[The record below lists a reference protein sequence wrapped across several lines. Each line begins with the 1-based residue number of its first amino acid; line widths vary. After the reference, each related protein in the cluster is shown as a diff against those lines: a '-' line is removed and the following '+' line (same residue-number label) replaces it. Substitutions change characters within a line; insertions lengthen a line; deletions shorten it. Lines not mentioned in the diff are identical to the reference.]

1 MSAAITHLP
10 AVPDRSPG
18 DFSDEMIDT
27 IRRTVAEGATDAEFE
42 IFLHQCIRT
51 GLDPLARQIYL
62 IPTGGGKRTVQV
74 SIDGQRLVAER
85 TGNYDGQ
92 DGPFWC
98 GVDGEWHD
106 VWTSKEPPIAARVVV
121 HHKDK
126 QHPIAAVAHLSE
138 YQGRGRWQTAPA
150 QMLAKCAE
158 ALALRKAFPHE
169 LAGLYAAEEMGEH
182 RTETKGPTTMAT
194 LVAQWAGLAPR
205 AALAQIDHPGAEQ
218 RMLQRHSVNNVRNLP
233 APVLDAAIKKMT
245 SMIEAA
251 EAADVADQAH
261 DAVLVDEETGETL

>member
-10 AVPDRSPG
+10 AVPDRTPG
-18 DFSDEMIDT
+18 AFTAEMIDT
-27 IRRTVAEGATDAEFE
+27 IKRTVAEGATDAEFE

-62 IPTGGGKRTVQV
+62 IPTGAGKRTVQV

-169 LAGLYAAEEMGEH
+169 LAGLYAAEEMDNV
-182 RTETKGPTTMAT
+182 TTNPAAPAIGS
-194 LVAQWAGLAPR
+194 LIARWEGLAPR
-205 AALAQIDHPGAEQ
+205 AARAGIDHTELTG
-218 RMLQRHSVNNVRNLP
+218 RMLAKKGKAHLQELP
-233 APVLDAAIKKMT
+233 AATLEAAISHLTKMV
-245 SMIEAA
+245 EAA
-251 EAADVADQAH
+251 EAADIDDAH